1 MRKLFAFA
9 LFAALSFSLVACE
22 EPTPEPQGP
31 QYDITLTSAA
41 ELSFEAEGGD
51 GLIKYQITNP
61 DAALKVGVTRDV
73 AWITNLAMGDGE
85 ISFKVS
91 ANELTEPREGVV
103 TISYGEKS
111 LEVKVMQAAYVMPDP
126 VLTLTSAAEVS
137 FKCAGGSGEITYT
150 LQYPVENVEVEVVAN
165 VAWITATAGQTIAF
179 EVAANSVEEPRE
191 GIITVSYGEQS
202 FEVTVKQEAYV
213 ASSYDFEFNMA
224 YLNGEYYG
232 AISASYNYYIMLSE
246 KGLKGDSDRSCT
258 HFRFD
263 LYSPKSSSYS
273 APSVPVGVYEL
284 DAMDTYEPG
293 TFSAT
298 ISSGWLVDDS
308 GNIEA
313 CLGFDEGVV
322 TITEN
327 RIEAELVDGNG
338 ATHHVVYEGPLTLG
352 YEE

>member
-1 MRKLFAFA
+1 
-9 LFAALSFSLVACE
+9 
-22 EPTPEPQGP
+22 
-31 QYDITLTSAA
+31 
-41 ELSFEAEGGD
+41 
-51 GLIKYQITNP
+51 
-61 DAALKVGVTRDV
+61 
-73 AWITNLAMGDGE
+73 
-85 ISFKVS
+85 
-91 ANELTEPREGVV
+91 
-103 TISYGEKS
+103 
-111 LEVKVMQAAYVMPDP
+111 
-126 VLTLTSAAEVS
+126 
-137 FKCAGGSGEITYT
+137 
-150 LQYPVENVEVEVVAN
+150 
-165 VAWITATAGQTIAF
+165 
-179 EVAANSVEEPRE
+179 
-191 GIITVSYGEQS
+191 
-202 FEVTVKQEAYV
+202 
-213 ASSYDFEFNMA
+213 MA

-246 KGLKGDSDRSCT
+246 KGLKGDSDHSCT
-258 HFRFD
+258 HYRFD

-273 APSVPVGVYEL
+273 APVVPVGVYEL

-338 ATHHVVYEGPLTLG
+338 ATHHVVYEGPLSLG